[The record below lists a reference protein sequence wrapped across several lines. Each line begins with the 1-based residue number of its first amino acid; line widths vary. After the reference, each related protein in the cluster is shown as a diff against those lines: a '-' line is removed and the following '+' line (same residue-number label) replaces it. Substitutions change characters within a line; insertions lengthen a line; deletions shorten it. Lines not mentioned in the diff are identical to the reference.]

1 MGKKRARGTDPRLQT
16 PPGHYLRNAPWRRD
30 FVEEPKVRFVS
41 GRDAIVLLF
50 LALSSAAVAAALWL
64 NPPHI
69 LRSTAGRPVTRGA
82 AILTRHRVP
91 RPYNGLD
98 YDPSKF
104 EELKDNDPLV
114 QDDLEDVLH
123 DDAKDV
129 KPAHRL

>member
-1 MGKKRARGTDPRLQT
+1 MGKRKAKQSDPRLET

-30 FVEEPKVRFVS
+30 FVEEPKTRFVS
-41 GRDAIVLLF
+41 RRDAIVLAF
-50 LALSSAAVAAALWL
+50 LVLCSVAVAAALWM

-69 LRSTAGRPVTRGA
+69 RRSTADRPLPRDQAVLA
-82 AILTRHRVP
+82 RHRVP

-114 QDDLEDVLH
+114 QDDLDSVLQ
-123 DDAKDV
+123 DDAKSD
-129 KPAHRL
+129 KPTHRL